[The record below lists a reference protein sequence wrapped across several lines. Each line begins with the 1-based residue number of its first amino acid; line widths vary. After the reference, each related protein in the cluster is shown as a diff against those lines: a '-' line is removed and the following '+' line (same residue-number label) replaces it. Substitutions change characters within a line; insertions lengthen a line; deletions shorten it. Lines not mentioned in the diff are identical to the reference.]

1 MRKQLKKFKFISLRS
16 LLAVFVL
23 LFLIG
28 GLSLS
33 DVQAKQKSFDQT
45 TLLEAKNLMSKTTY
59 HINYPEPKWLV
70 RDLQENVIDD
80 LKDRDREVSAE
91 SVETAIIFIYEGTNS
106 SRAIGFGE
114 RMSVIKS
121 FYYAFDKF
129 PETELDWQDVI
140 KISAGRWPSQRSFEK
155 ENEMK
160 QVFEKIYLRQPDMN
174 NAYDNAMITVATYG
188 LRPQKIN
195 YEKQSIARRYYGDTI
210 NDFNMF
216 PDKWEY
222 QKMWDII
229 RGIAY
234 SGARR

>member
-1 MRKQLKKFKFISLRS
+1 
-16 LLAVFVL
+16 
-23 LFLIG
+23 
-28 GLSLS
+28 
-33 DVQAKQKSFDQT
+33 
-45 TLLEAKNLMSKTTY
+45 
-59 HINYPEPKWLV
+59 
-70 RDLQENVIDD
+70 
-80 LKDRDREVSAE
+80 
-91 SVETAIIFIYEGTNS
+91 
-106 SRAIGFGE
+106 
-114 RMSVIKS
+114 
-121 FYYAFDKF
+121 
-129 PETELDWQDVI
+129 
-140 KISAGRWPSQRSFEK
+140 
-155 ENEMK
+155 MK

-174 NAYDNAMITVATYG
+174 NVYDNAMITVVTYG

>member
-1 MRKQLKKFKFISLRS
+1 MLKQLRKFIFISASSLIIV
-16 LLAVFVL
+16 LGL

-28 GLSLS
+28 ALSLS
-33 DVQAKQKSFDQT
+33 DVQAEQKSFDQT

-59 HINYPEPKWLV
+59 RINYPEPEWLV

-80 LKDRDREVSAE
+80 LKDRGREVPARL
-91 SVETAIIFIYEGTNS
+91 VETATIYVYEGTNS

-114 RMSVIKS
+114 RMTVIKS
-121 FYYAFDKF
+121 FYFAFDRF
-129 PETELDWQDVI
+129 PETELDWQDII

-188 LRPQKIN
+188 LRPQEIN
-195 YEKQSIARRYYGDTI
+195 YEKQRIAWSHYGDTMSGL
-210 NDFNMF
+210 NLFLN
-216 PDKWEY
+216 KWEY

-234 SGARR
+234 SGASR

>member
-1 MRKQLKKFKFISLRS
+1 MLKQLRKFIFISASSLIIV
-16 LLAVFVL
+16 LGL

-28 GLSLS
+28 ALSLS
-33 DVQAKQKSFDQT
+33 DVQAEQKSFDQT
-45 TLLEAKNLMSKTTY
+45 ILLEAKNLMSKTTY
-59 HINYPEPKWLV
+59 RINYPEPEWLV
-70 RDLQENVIDD
+70 RDLQENVTDD
-80 LKDRDREVSAE
+80 LKDRGREVPARL
-91 SVETAIIFIYEGTNS
+91 VETAIIYVYEGTNS

-121 FYYAFDKF
+121 FYFAFDRF
-129 PETELDWQDVI
+129 PETELDWQDII

-160 QVFEKIYLRQPDMN
+160 QVFEKIYLRQPDMK

-195 YEKQSIARRYYGDTI
+195 YEKQSIARRYYGDTMSGFKI
-210 NDFNMF
+210 FL
-216 PDKWEY
+216 DKWEY
-222 QKMWDII
+222 PKMWDII

-234 SGARR
+234 SGASR